1 MSASIKLK
9 MSESCALGEVNTYSL
24 NWKVSDAQDIDA
36 NIFIVEYTRH
46 NPRINK
52 YDSEFHHVAYLPEM
66 TSIGTTLDASAHQ
79 YIRQASITRTYASLE
94 RMEESKKV
102 MLRDIQNLVKAYN
115 TLNADSKESEITIT
129 EDGYTCVAIDNTTYT
144 LDGETVT
151 I

>member
-9 MSESCALGEVNTYSL
+9 MVENCALGEVDTYTL
-24 NWKVSDAQDIDA
+24 TWKVSDAQEIDA
-36 NIFIVEYTRH
+36 NIFVVEYTKP
-46 NPRINK
+46 NPRVNK

-66 TSIGTTLDASAHQ
+66 SSISTVLDHSAHQ
-79 YIRQASITRTYASLE
+79 YIRQSSITRTYSSLE

-102 MLRDIQNLVKAYN
+102 MLQDIQNLIQAYN
-115 TLNADSKESEITIT
+115 SIGLDSKESEIVIT